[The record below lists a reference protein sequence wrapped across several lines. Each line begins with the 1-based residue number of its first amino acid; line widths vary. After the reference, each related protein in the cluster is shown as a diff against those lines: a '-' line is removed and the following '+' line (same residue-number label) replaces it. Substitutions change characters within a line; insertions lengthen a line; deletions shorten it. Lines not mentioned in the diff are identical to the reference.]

1 MSLTDFSSE
10 IILQICEE
18 LCPHCQEK
26 HREIPRPDWWQRDY
40 SRWALLALCHVNKK
54 VGAIAQQV
62 LYHHFGYVEKDR
74 DPDDLVRFCRTI
86 CANPEL
92 GKYLRWADLSY
103 SRVEV
108 DCEMTRGWLMDALD
122 KFHEKMFL
130 DQDYFDSGNPR
141 SALAALILL
150 QAPNLERF
158 DDDGK
163 NDGSFLRMMD
173 WEDGIVIHD
182 DVLPQN
188 LRSVKLGDWCSS
200 FREHEMYGIDL
211 RDGCLGYLLSSLP
224 KLHTLTIYCPMFLAP
239 DDRVNFQHLRV
250 LRLGEFLMNREEF
263 ERLISYTPVLQEFA
277 HFYVGLRARHRQDA
291 ATVSDICQ
299 VLAQRT
305 DTLRRLLL
313 DASCTTDNIDHLREL
328 DNLEELK
335 ICAGP
340 ILERQ
345 RGTDR
350 LQPYAL
356 ASILPPSLKKLH
368 VISKMPGLDRAGE
381 ALITYIQLTYR
392 ESPDEQKLKHVYF
405 DVYEEPDR
413 TYFPFKRKLERTC
426 RDWMKHGTV
435 VFSVGR
441 FAWDDIGDWGSG
453 EGNIDAEDNRI

>member
-10 IILQICEE
+10 ILLQICEE

-26 HREIPRPDWWQRDY
+26 HMEIPRPDWWRRDS
-40 SRWALLALCHVNKK
+40 SRRGLLSLLLVNKK
-54 VGAIAQQV
+54 IGAIAQRV
-62 LYHHFGYVEKDR
+62 LYHHFGYVEKDQN
-74 DPDDLVRFCRTI
+74 PDDLVRFCLTI
-86 CANPEL
+86 CAKPEL
-92 GKYLRWADLSY
+92 GKCLRWANLSC
-103 SRVEV
+103 SRAEV
-108 DCEMTRGWLMDALD
+108 NYDMTQGWLMYALN
-122 KFHEKMFL
+122 KFHDKMFL
-130 DQDYFDSGNPR
+130 DQEYFDRDNPR
-141 SALAALILL
+141 SALATLILL
-150 QAPNLERF
+150 QAPNLERL

-163 NDGSFLRMMD
+163 NGGSFLRMLD
-173 WEDGIVIHD
+173 WEDGTVIHD

-200 FREHEMYGIDL
+200 FLQHEMYGIDL

-250 LRLGEFLMNREEF
+250 LRL
-263 ERLISYTPVLQEFA
+263 VLEEFA
-277 HFYVGLRARHRQDA
+277 HFYVGFRARHRQDA

-299 VLAQRT
+299 VLAQRK

-356 ASILPPSLKKLH
+356 ASIMPPSLKKLH
-368 VISKMPGLDRAGE
+368 VKSKMPGLDRAGD
-381 ALITYIQLTYR
+381 ALITYIQSTYR

-405 DVYEEPDR
+405 DVYEEPAW
-413 TYFPFKRKLERTC
+413 TYLPFRSKLERRC
-426 RDWMKHGTV
+426 SDWIKNGTV
-435 VFSVGR
+435 VFKVAR
-441 FAWDDIGDWGSG
+441 FAWDDMGDWGSG